1 MRRISELTEEQAI
14 DFWVDNFDNFTAIVS
29 NGNVQQAFKDGG
41 SIKDIAIV
49 VLKENKK
56 EAISILKWIDDT
68 PITAINLFGRI
79 INILNDIASTEEF
92 AGFFSSQQQTEATN
106 VSGAVTE
113 NTEENEQ

>member
-41 SIKDIAIV
+41 IKDIAKV

-92 AGFFSSQQQTEATN
+92 AGFFTSEQQTEATN
-106 VSGAVTE
+106 VSGAVTG
-113 NTEENEQ
+113 NTEENGQ